1 MSLKLGNII
10 NDRILRMNGKAPLEE
25 QQKRRSLTSK
35 EETVYLLNLVRN
47 P

>member
-1 MSLKLGNII
+1 MSLKLRNTISDPI
-10 NDRILRMNGKAPLEE
+10 PRMNGKAPPEE

-35 EETVYLLNLVRN
+35 EETVYLLNLVRS